1 MQSPLEAIRCETPL
15 TDLLRKAR
23 PIGHDSIVTF
33 PNLRQ
38 EVYSEL
44 AQLDQVTGVKVSLIG
59 TPASLDPGLPRSGKK
74 FWKTKNFPGQGKSG
88 NYIFSQGNLKKKK
101 KKVREKSGNF
111 KIFLKRC

>member
-59 TPASLDPGLPRSGKK
+59 TPSSLDQWAGD
-74 FWKTKNFPGQGKSG
+74 KNIS
-88 NYIFSQGNLKKKK
+88 ILHLSCRTSDL
-101 KKVREKSGNF
+101 
-111 KIFLKRC
+111 